1 MQRNLKENTVLSFD
15 GFLTEAKNLHL
26 EHLEDEILNNGVVGT
41 RGAINF
47 LQSLRDMLA
56 GNAKSS
62 VNVTVKWDGAPAVF
76 AGINPENDPFFVGT
90 KGVFN
95 KNAKI
100 KYTIDDIDRNHPGT
114 GLNQKLK
121 VALTELSKLAIKDVL
136 QGDMMFTQDDLEK
149 KTIDGKQYITFQ
161 PNTIVYA
168 VPMES
173 ASRILS
179 STMGIVF
186 HTTYHGK
193 TMEDMSAS
201 FTVNLRGLAKN
212 AGVWFSDASYKDT
225 SGTINF
231 NKAET
236 DAITKILSKAGKTFH
251 TLKADVLTH
260 IAEDDEIKI
269 LVKTFNNTKVR
280 AGEKITNTRMHT
292 KGLIEYIYDKLKK
305 DVDKVKRQQVKDIKQ
320 MKMDTY
326 MKFFR
331 SSSSQ
336 LVKIF
341 DMQNL
346 LVDAK
351 DMIIRKLEKSKGVMD
366 TFVRT
371 NNGYKVTQPE
381 GFVAID
387 KIGKAVKLVD
397 RLEFAHQNFTAAK
410 AWDK

>member
-1 MQRNLKENTVLSFD
+1 MFSFN

-26 EHLEDEILNNGVVGT
+26 EHLEDEVLNNGVVGT

-56 GNAKSS
+56 GSSKSS
-62 VNVTVKWDGAPAVF
+62 VNVTVKWDGAPAIF
-76 AGINPENDPFFVGT
+76 AGINPENDQFFVGT

-100 KYTIDDIDRNHPGT
+100 NYSHDDIDRNHSGS

-121 VALTELSKLAIKDVL
+121 VALTELSKLGIKDVI

-173 ASRILS
+173 ASQILS

-186 HTTYHGK
+186 HTTYSGK

-201 FTVNLRGLAKN
+201 FSVNLRGLSKN
-212 AGVWFSDASYKDT
+212 SGVWFSDASYKDT

-236 DAITKILSKAGKTFH
+236 DSITKVLSIAGKTFR
-251 TLKADVLTH
+251 TLDAGVLTM
-260 IAEDDEIKI
+260 IAEDDDTQT
-269 LVKTFNNTKVR
+269 LVKTYNNTKVR
-280 AGEKITNTRMHT
+280 AGEKITNTRKHT
-292 KGLIEYIYDKLKK
+292 QGLIAYIYDKLKK
-305 DVDKVKRQQVKDIKQ
+305 DVDKVKRAQTKATKQQT
-320 MKMDTY
+320 MDDK

-331 SSSSQ
+331 SNSSQ

-341 DMQNL
+341 DMQNH
-346 LVDAK
+346 LVQAK

-371 NNGYKVTQPE
+371 NNGYKVTEPE

-387 KIGKAVKLVD
+387 HLGKAVKLVD

>member
-1 MQRNLKENTVLSFD
+1 MLTFD

-26 EHLEDEILNNGVVGT
+26 EHLEDEVLNNGVVGT

-56 GNAKSS
+56 GNVKSS

-76 AGINPENDPFFVGT
+76 AGINPENGQFFVGT

-100 KYTIDDIDRNHPGT
+100 NYTADDIDRNHPGT

-121 VALTELSKLAIKDVL
+121 VALTELSKLGIKDVL

-168 VPMES
+168 VPIES

-179 STMGIVF
+179 SSMGIVF
-186 HTTYHGK
+186 HTTYSGD
-193 TMEDMSAS
+193 TIEDMSAS
-201 FTVNLRGLAKN
+201 FSVNLRGLDKN
-212 AGVWFSDASYKDT
+212 AGVWFSNADYKDV
-225 SGTINF
+225 SGSINF

-236 DAITKILSKAGKTFH
+236 TEITKVLSQTGKTFH
-251 TLKADVLTH
+251 TLKADVLTT
-260 IAEDDEIKI
+260 IAGDADTHTLI
-269 LVKTFNNTKVR
+269 KTFNNTKVR
-280 AGEKITNTRMHT
+280 AGEKITNTKMHT
-292 KGLIEYIYDKLKK
+292 AGLIAWVYDRYKK
-305 DVDKVKRQQVKDIKQ
+305 EVEKTKRPNIKANKQQTMD
-320 MKMDTY
+320 MK

-331 SSSSQ
+331 SNSSQ

-341 DMQNL
+341 DLQNL

-351 DMIIRKLEKSKGVMD
+351 DMIIRKLEKSKSVMD
-366 TFVRT
+366 MFVRT
-371 NNGYKVTQPE
+371 PNGYKVTQPE

-387 KIGKAVKLVD
+387 HLGKAVKLVD

-410 AWDK
+410 NWSK

>member
-1 MQRNLKENTVLSFD
+1 VFSFT

-26 EHLEDEILNNGVVGT
+26 EHLEDEVLNNGVEGT

-56 GNAKSS
+56 GNVKSS
-62 VNVTVKWDGAPAVF
+62 VNVTVKWDGAPAIF
-76 AGINPENDPFFVGT
+76 AGIHPENGQFFVGT

-100 KYTIDDIDRNHPGT
+100 NYSHEDIDGNHPSS
-114 GLNQKLK
+114 GLNNKLK
-121 VALTELSKLAIKDVL
+121 VALTELSKLGIKDVL
-136 QGDMMFTQDDLEK
+136 QGDMLFTQEDLEK
-149 KTIDGKQYITFQ
+149 KTIEGKQYIIFQ

-173 ASRILS
+173 ASQILS
-179 STMGIVF
+179 SKMGIVF
-186 HTTYHGK
+186 HTTYSGK

-201 FTVNLRGLAKN
+201 FNVNLRGLSKSSD
-212 AGVWFSDASYKDT
+212 VWYSDATYKDT

-231 NKAET
+231 NKTET
-236 DAITKILSKAGKTFH
+236 KEITNVLSKAGKTFQ
-251 TLKADVLTH
+251 TLKADVLNH
-260 IAEDDEIKI
+260 IGNSDINI

-280 AGEKITNTRMHT
+280 EGEKITNTRQHT
-292 KGLIEYIYDKLKK
+292 RGLIAYVYDKLKK
-305 DVDKVKRQQVKDIKQ
+305 DVDRVKRPETKKEKQ
-320 MKMDTY
+320 LTMDNK

-331 SSSSQ
+331 SNSSQ

-346 LVDAK
+346 LVEAK
-351 DMIIRKLEKSKGVMD
+351 ELIIRKLEKSKGVMD

-371 NNGYKVTQPE
+371 DKGYRVTQPE
-381 GFVAID
+381 GFVAVD
-387 KIGKAVKLVD
+387 HVGKAVKLVD

-410 AWDK
+410 NWDK

>member
-1 MQRNLKENTVLSFD
+1 MFSFT

-26 EHLEDEILNNGVVGT
+26 EHLEDEVLNNGVTGT

-56 GNAKSS
+56 GNVKSS

-76 AGINPENDPFFVGT
+76 AGINPENGQFFVGT

-100 KYTIDDIDRNHPGT
+100 NYSHEDIDRNHPAK

-121 VALTELSKLAIKDVL
+121 VALTELSKLGIKDVL
-136 QGDMMFTQDDLEK
+136 QGDMLFTQEDLEEK
-149 KTIDGKQYITFQ
+149 RIEGKQYVTFQ

-168 VPMES
+168 VPKES
-173 ASRILS
+173 ASQILS
-179 STMGIVF
+179 SKMGIVF
-186 HTTYHGK
+186 HTTYSGK

-201 FTVNLRGLAKN
+201 FKVNLRGLSKSSS
-212 AGVWFSDASYKDT
+212 VWFSDATYKDT

-236 DAITKILSKAGKTFH
+236 KEINSVLSQAGKTFR
-251 TLKADVLTH
+251 TLKSDVLNTV
-260 IAEDDEIKI
+260 EDTNYNVLI
-269 LVKTFNNTKVR
+269 KTFNNTKVR
-280 AGEKITNTRMHT
+280 AGEKITDTRQHT
-292 KGLIEYIYDKLKK
+292 RGLIAYVYDKLKA
-305 DVDKVKRQQVKDIKQ
+305 DVDRVKRPETKKEKQ
-320 MKMDTY
+320 LTMDFK

-331 SSSSQ
+331 SNSSQ

-346 LVDAK
+346 LVAAK
-351 DMIIRKLEKSKGVMD
+351 ELIIRKLEKSKGVMD

-371 NNGYKVTQPE
+371 DKGYRVTQPE
-381 GFVAID
+381 GFVAVD
-387 KIGKAVKLVD
+387 HMGKAVKLVD

-410 AWDK
+410 NWHK

>member
-1 MQRNLKENTVLSFD
+1 MLTFD

-26 EHLEDEILNNGVVGT
+26 EHLEDEVLNNGVTGT

-56 GNAKSS
+56 GNVKSS

-76 AGINPENDPFFVGT
+76 AGINPENGQFFVGT

-100 KYTIDDIDRNHPGT
+100 NYSHEDIDRNHPAR

-121 VALTELSKLAIKDVL
+121 VALTELSKLGIKDVL
-136 QGDMMFTQDDLEK
+136 QGDMLFTQEDLEEK
-149 KTIDGKQYITFQ
+149 RIEGKQYVTFQ

-168 VPMES
+168 VPKES
-173 ASRILS
+173 ASQILS
-179 STMGIVF
+179 SKMGIVF
-186 HTTYHGK
+186 HTTYSGK

-201 FTVNLRGLAKN
+201 FKVNLRGLSKSSS
-212 AGVWFSDASYKDT
+212 VWFSDATYKDT

-236 DAITKILSKAGKTFH
+236 KEINSVLSQAGKTFR
-251 TLKADVLTH
+251 TLKSDVLNTV
-260 IAEDDEIKI
+260 EDTNYNVLI
-269 LVKTFNNTKVR
+269 KTFNNTKVR
-280 AGEKITNTRMHT
+280 AGEKITDTRQHT
-292 KGLIEYIYDKLKK
+292 RGLIAYVYDKLKA
-305 DVDKVKRQQVKDIKQ
+305 DVDRVKRPETKKEKQ
-320 MKMDTY
+320 LTMDFK

-331 SSSSQ
+331 SNSSQ

-346 LVDAK
+346 LVAAK
-351 DMIIRKLEKSKGVMD
+351 ELIIRKLEKSKGVMD

-371 NNGYKVTQPE
+371 DKGYRVTQPE
-381 GFVAID
+381 GFVAVD
-387 KIGKAVKLVD
+387 HMGKAVKLVD

-410 AWDK
+410 NWHK

>member
-1 MQRNLKENTVLSFD
+1 MFTFD

-26 EHLEDEILNNGVVGT
+26 EHLEDEVLNNGVVGT

-56 GNAKSS
+56 GSAKSS
-62 VNVTVKWDGAPAVF
+62 VNVTVKWDRAPAIF
-76 AGINPENDPFFVGT
+76 AGINPENGQFFVGT

-100 KYTIDDIDRNHPGT
+100 NYTIDDIDRNHPGI

-121 VALTELSKLAIKDVL
+121 VALTELSKLGITDVI

-149 KTIDGKQYITFQ
+149 KTIDGKQYVTFQ

-186 HTTYHGK
+186 HTTYSGN

-201 FTVNLRGLAKN
+201 FTVNLRGLDRN
-212 AGVWFSDASYKDT
+212 AGVWFSNADYKDT

-231 NKAET
+231 FKDET
-236 DAITKILSKAGKTFH
+236 KNITKVLSQAGKTFH
-251 TLKADVLTH
+251 TLKADILTT
-260 IAEDDEIKI
+260 ISNDNDLKI
-269 LVKTFNNTKVR
+269 LIKTFNNTKVR
-280 AGEKITNTRMHT
+280 TGEKITNTRMHT
-292 KGLIEYIYDKLKK
+292 AGLIAWIYDRYKK
-305 DVDKVKRQQVKDIKQ
+305 EVEKVKRPETKKIKQ
-320 MKMDTY
+320 LTMDNK

-331 SSSSQ
+331 SNSSQ

-351 DMIIRKLEKSKGVMD
+351 DQIIRKLEKSKGVMD

-371 NNGYKVTQPE
+371 STGYKVTQPE

-387 KIGKAVKLVD
+387 KLGKAVKLVD

>member
-1 MQRNLKENTVLSFD
+1 MFSFN
-15 GFLTEAKNLHL
+15 GFLAEAKNLHL
-26 EHLEDEILNNGVVGT
+26 EHLEDEVLNNGVVGT

-56 GNAKSS
+56 GSSKSS
-62 VNVTVKWDGAPAVF
+62 VNVTVKWDGAPAIF
-76 AGINPENDPFFVGT
+76 AGINPENGQFFVGT

-100 KYTIDDIDRNHPGT
+100 NYTIDDIDRNHPGT

-121 VALTELSKLAIKDVL
+121 VALTELSKLGIKDVL
-136 QGDMMFTQDDLEK
+136 QGDMLFTQDDLEN
-149 KTIDGKQYITFQ
+149 KTIDGKQYVTFQ

-179 STMGIVF
+179 SSMGIVF
-186 HTTYHGK
+186 HTTYSGK

-201 FTVNLRGLAKN
+201 FSVRLRGLDRN
-212 AGVWFSDASYKDT
+212 AGVWFSDANYKDT

-231 NKAET
+231 NKKET
-236 DAITKILSKAGKTFH
+236 DEITKVLSQAGKTFH
-251 TLKADVLTH
+251 TLKADVLTM
-260 IAEDDEIKI
+260 IAEDEDTKI
-269 LVKTFNNTKVR
+269 LIKTFNNTKVR

-292 KGLIEYIYDKLKK
+292 KGLIEYVYDKLKK
-305 DVDKVKRQQVKDIKQ
+305 DVDKVKRPNIKANKQQR
-320 MKMDTY
+320 MDQY

-331 SSSSQ
+331 SNSSQ

-346 LVDAK
+346 LVQAK

-371 NNGYKVTQPE
+371 PNGYRVTQPE
-381 GFVAID
+381 GFVAVD
-387 KIGKAVKLVD
+387 KLGKAVKLVD

>member
-1 MQRNLKENTVLSFD
+1 MLSFD
-15 GFLTEAKNLHL
+15 GFLTEAKNFHL
-26 EHLEDEILNNGVVGT
+26 EHLEDEVLNNGVTGT

-56 GNAKSS
+56 GNVKSS
-62 VNVTVKWDGAPAVF
+62 VNVTVKWDGAPAIF
-76 AGINPENDPFFVGT
+76 AGINPENGQFFVGT

-100 KYTIDDIDRNHPGT
+100 NYSHEDIDRNHPAR

-121 VALTELSKLAIKDVL
+121 VALTELSKLGIKDVL
-136 QGDMMFTQDDLEK
+136 QGDMLFTKEDLEK
-149 KTIDGKQYITFQ
+149 KTIEGKQYVTFQ

-168 VPMES
+168 VPKES
-173 ASRILS
+173 ASQILS
-179 STMGIVF
+179 SKMGIVF
-186 HTTYHGK
+186 HTTYSGK

-201 FTVNLRGLAKN
+201 FKVNLRGLSKSSS
-212 AGVWFSDASYKDT
+212 VWFSDATYKDT

-236 DAITKILSKAGKTFH
+236 KEINSVLSQAGKTFR
-251 TLKADVLTH
+251 TLKSDVLNTV
-260 IAEDDEIKI
+260 EDTNYNVLI
-269 LVKTFNNTKVR
+269 KTFNNTKVR
-280 AGEKITNTRMHT
+280 AGEKITDTRQHT
-292 KGLIEYIYDKLKK
+292 RGLIAYVYDKLKA
-305 DVDKVKRQQVKDIKQ
+305 DVDRVKRPETKKEKQ
-320 MKMDTY
+320 LTMDFK

-331 SSSSQ
+331 SNSSQ

-351 DMIIRKLEKSKGVMD
+351 ELIIRKLEKSKGVMD

-371 NNGYKVTQPE
+371 DKGYRVTQPE
-381 GFVAID
+381 GFVAVD
-387 KIGKAVKLVD
+387 HMGKAVKLVD

-410 AWDK
+410 NWHK

>member
-1 MQRNLKENTVLSFD
+1 MFTFD
-15 GFLTEAKNLHL
+15 GFLTEQKNLHL
-26 EHLEDEILNNGVVGT
+26 EHLEDEVLNNGIVGT

-62 VNVTVKWDGAPAVF
+62 VNVTVKWDGAPAIF
-76 AGINPENDPFFVGT
+76 AGINPENGQFFVGT

-100 KYTIDDIDRNHPGT
+100 NYSHDDIDRNHPSS

-121 VALTELSKLAIKDVL
+121 VALTELSKLGIKDVI
-136 QGDMMFTQDDLEK
+136 QGDMMFTQDDLNKE
-149 KTIDGKQYITFQ
+149 TIDGKQYITFQ

-173 ASRILS
+173 ASQILKS
-179 STMGIVF
+179 SMGIVF
-186 HTTYHGK
+186 HTTYSGK

-201 FTVNLRGLAKN
+201 FNVNLRGLNKN
-212 AGVWFSDASYKDT
+212 SGVWFSDAEYKDT

-236 DAITKILSKAGKTFH
+236 DSITKVLSTAGKTFR
-251 TLKADVLTH
+251 TLDAGVLTM
-260 IAEDDEIKI
+260 IAEDEDTQT
-269 LVKTFNNTKVR
+269 LVKTYNNTKVR
-280 AGEKITNTRMHT
+280 AGERITNTRKHT
-292 KGLIEYIYDKLKK
+292 QGLIAYIYDKLKK
-305 DVDKVKRQQVKDIKQ
+305 DVDKVKRPQNKAVKQQT
-320 MKMDTY
+320 MDDK

-331 SSSSQ
+331 SNSSQ

-346 LVDAK
+346 LVQAK

-366 TFVRT
+366 TLVRT
-371 NNGYKVTQPE
+371 KDGYKVTEPE

-387 KIGKAVKLVD
+387 KVGKAVKLVD

-410 AWDK
+410 NWTK

>member
-1 MQRNLKENTVLSFD
+1 VFTFD
-15 GFLTEAKNLHL
+15 GFLTEEKNLHL
-26 EHLEDEILNNGVVGT
+26 EHLEDEVLNNGIVGT

-62 VNVTVKWDGAPAVF
+62 VNVTVKWDGAPAIF
-76 AGINPENDPFFVGT
+76 AGINPENGQFFVGT

-100 KYTIDDIDRNHPGT
+100 NYSHDDIDRNHPSS

-121 VALTELSKLAIKDVL
+121 VALTELSKLGIKEVI
-136 QGDMMFTQDDLEK
+136 QGDMMFTQSDLK
-149 KTIDGKQYITFQ
+149 KETIDGESYITFQ

-168 VPMES
+168 VPIKS

-186 HTTYHGK
+186 HTTYSGK

-201 FTVNLRGLAKN
+201 FSVNLRGLDKN
-212 AGVWFSDASYKDT
+212 AGVWFSDAEYKDT

-231 NKAET
+231 NKDET
-236 DAITKILSKAGKTFH
+236 SDITNILSDAGRTFRKMDSSF
-251 TLKADVLTH
+251 LGMISQNEEL
-260 IAEDDEIKI
+260 KI
-269 LVKTFNNTKVR
+269 LVKTYNNTKVR
-280 AGEKITNTRMHT
+280 AGEKITNTKKHT
-292 KGLIEYIYDKLKK
+292 AGLIAYVYDESKK
-305 DVDKVKRQQVKDIKQ
+305 KVDKVKRAQNKEIKQ
-320 MKMDTY
+320 QNMDRL

-331 SSSSQ
+331 SNSSK
-336 LVKIF
+336 LVTVF

-351 DMIIRKLEKSKGVMD
+351 DMIIRKLEKAKGVAS

-371 NNGYKVTQPE
+371 SSGYKVTQPE

-387 KIGKAVKLVD
+387 HLGKAVKLVD
-397 RLEFAHQNFTAAK
+397 RLEFAHQNFNAAK
-410 AWDK
+410 NWAK

>member
-1 MQRNLKENTVLSFD
+1 MFSFN

-26 EHLEDEILNNGVVGT
+26 EHLEDEVLNNGVGGT
-41 RGAINF
+41 RAAINF
-47 LQSLRDMLA
+47 RQSLRDMLA

-62 VNVTVKWDGAPAVF
+62 VNVTVKWDGAPAIF
-76 AGINPENDPFFVGT
+76 AGINPENDQFFVGT

-100 KYTIDDIDRNHPGT
+100 NYSHEDIDRNHPSG

-121 VALTELSKLAIKDVL
+121 VALTELSKLGIKEVL
-136 QGDMMFTQDDLEK
+136 QGDMLFTQEDLET
-149 KTIDGKQYITFQ
+149 KTIEGKRYVVFQ

-173 ASRILS
+173 ASQILS
-179 STMGIVF
+179 SKMGIVF
-186 HTTYHGK
+186 HTTYSGS

-201 FTVNLRGLAKN
+201 FSVNLRGLAKSSS
-212 AGVWFSDASYKDT
+212 VWYSDANYKDT

-231 NKAET
+231 NKDET
-236 DAITKILSKAGKTFH
+236 KEITAVLSQAGKTFQS
-251 TLKADVLTH
+251 LKSDVLQM
-260 IAEDDEIKI
+260 ISQDEDTQT
-269 LVKTFNNTKVR
+269 LVKTYNNTKVR
-280 AGEKITNTRMHT
+280 AGEKITNTRQHT
-292 KGLIEYIYDKLKK
+292 RGLIAFVYDKLKK
-305 DVDKVKRQQVKDIKQ
+305 EVDKVKREETKKNKQQV
-320 MKMDTY
+320 MDLK

-331 SSSSQ
+331 SNSSQ

-351 DMIIRKLEKSKGVMD
+351 ELVIRKLEKAKGVMD

-371 NNGYKVTQPE
+371 DKGYRVTQPE
-381 GFVAID
+381 GFVAVD
-387 KIGKAVKLVD
+387 KVGKAVKLVD

-410 AWDK
+410 NWTK

>member
-1 MQRNLKENTVLSFD
+1 MFTFD
-15 GFLTEAKNLHL
+15 GFLTEEKNLHL
-26 EHLEDEILNNGVVGT
+26 EHLEDEVLNSGIVGT

-56 GNAKSS
+56 GNVKSS
-62 VNVTVKWDGAPAVF
+62 VNVTVKWDGAPAIF
-76 AGINPENDPFFVGT
+76 AGINPENDQFFVGT

-100 KYTIDDIDRNHPGT
+100 NYSHDDIDRNHPSS

-121 VALTELSKLAIKDVL
+121 VALTELSKLGIKDVI
-136 QGDMMFTQDDLEK
+136 QGDMMFTQDDLNKE
-149 KTIDGKQYITFQ
+149 TIDGKQYITFQ

-173 ASRILS
+173 ASQILKS
-179 STMGIVF
+179 SMGIVF
-186 HTTYHGK
+186 HTTYSGK

-201 FTVNLRGLAKN
+201 FNVNLRGLNKN
-212 AGVWFSDASYKDT
+212 SGVWFSDAEYKDT

-236 DAITKILSKAGKTFH
+236 DSITKVLSTAGKTFR
-251 TLKADVLTH
+251 TLDAGVLTM
-260 IAEDDEIKI
+260 IAEDEDTQT
-269 LVKTFNNTKVR
+269 LVKTYNNTKVR
-280 AGEKITNTRMHT
+280 AGERITNTRKHT
-292 KGLIEYIYDKLKK
+292 QGLIAYIYDKLKK
-305 DVDKVKRQQVKDIKQ
+305 DVDKVKRPQNKAVKQQT
-320 MKMDTY
+320 MDDK

-331 SSSSQ
+331 SNSSQ

-341 DMQNL
+341 DMQNF
-346 LVDAK
+346 LVQAK

-371 NNGYKVTQPE
+371 KDGYKVTEPE

-387 KIGKAVKLVD
+387 KVGKAVKLVD

-410 AWDK
+410 NWTK